1 MQLAT
6 ELLAKL
12 LENQQINVTFPNL
25 NLTAPELLEASSYQA
40 LCQIREILCD
50 NQLSDPECFEK
61 LNVLSACLS
70 SLAQTVGTG
79 MILDKSLIFSL
90 FSWTLPP
97 YFAIMAFD

>member
-12 LENQQINVTFPNL
+12 FENQQINVTFPNL

-61 LNVLSACLS
+61 IERIVCLFEQLGS
-70 SLAQTVGTG
+70 NCGNRHDFG
-79 MILDKSLIFSL
+79 
-90 FSWTLPP
+90 
-97 YFAIMAFD
+97 

>member
-50 NQLSDPECFEK
+50 NRLSDPECFEK
-61 LNVLSACLS
+61 IERIVCLFEQLGS
-70 SLAQTVGTG
+70 NCGNRHDFG
-79 MILDKSLIFSL
+79 
-90 FSWTLPP
+90 
-97 YFAIMAFD
+97 